1 MTELQLQALSVH
13 LRQQT
18 LDNASRNI
26 TRLNS
31 AIERAKSTDAQRL
44 KDEYQRLVRGLQ
56 TQGNL
61 PSADPRPAGAGGED
75 WLANPALPEDIM
87 REAVSKLHGSELRKN
102 MGVGGV
108 EWGGQD
114 REQMSGCVSE

>member
-1 MTELQLQALSVH
+1 MN

-18 LDNASRNI
+18 LDNAGRNI

-61 PSADPRPAGAGGED
+61 PSADPRPGGSGGED

-87 REAVSKLHGSELRKN
+87 REAVRLCYPPLCNLDKPHGECAALS
-102 MGVGGV
+102 
-108 EWGGQD
+108 
-114 REQMSGCVSE
+114 SPA

>member
-1 MTELQLQALSVH
+1 MLPHDLVQALSVN

-18 LDNASRNI
+18 LDNAGRNI

-56 TQGNL
+56 TQGNF

-87 REAVSKLHGSELRKN
+87 REAVSNCITSIW
-102 MGVGGV
+102 GV
-108 EWGGQD
+108 WGGGSW
-114 REQMSGCVSE
+114 RVG

>member
-1 MTELQLQALSVH
+1 MVLLQALSVN

-18 LDNASRNI
+18 LDNAGRNI
-26 TRLNS
+26 TRLHS

-87 REAVSKLHGSELRKN
+87 REAVSRPCCYCQCNTMFRTTGLICFWKIIGA
-102 MGVGGV
+102 
-108 EWGGQD
+108 
-114 REQMSGCVSE
+114 

>member
-1 MTELQLQALSVH
+1 MTLSTDSEAECLLQALSVN

-18 LDNASRNI
+18 LDNAGRNI

-31 AIERAKSTDAQRL
+31 AIERAKSTDAQGL

-87 REAVSKLHGSELRKN
+87 REAVR
-102 MGVGGV
+102 
-108 EWGGQD
+108 
-114 REQMSGCVSE
+114 RPC